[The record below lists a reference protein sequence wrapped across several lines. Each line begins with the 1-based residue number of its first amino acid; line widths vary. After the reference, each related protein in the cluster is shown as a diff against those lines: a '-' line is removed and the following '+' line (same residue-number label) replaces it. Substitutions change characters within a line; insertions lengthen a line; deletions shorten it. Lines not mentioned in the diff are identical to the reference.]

1 MFIMDDQHL
10 KQSIEK
16 AIQELNLDLSGRV
29 VLTEAAN
36 GPYCVTPLIAGLAG
50 AEVYAVG
57 RSTSYGTTSEI
68 FAELNQKL
76 KLFNL
81 DHVRLSEWLSAEV
94 IHHADII
101 TNSGHLRPLDQDKLQ
116 HVKKGCVVA
125 LMYEAWELRDDD
137 LDLDYCQKQKIP
149 VAAVNERHPSVGV
162 FEYLGEMAAELI
174 RRSGLSVENNTFVLM
189 CNNDFG
195 PYIARTL
202 IKQGA
207 RLGVIDTPRNR
218 VQYNGGAVWL
228 TDRLEDLKDDS
239 FKNCQAV
246 IFTAYPFDQIWISD
260 RAVIPVDQVKKQ
272 FPNAVLLRFAGD
284 IDTRALDREGIRYFP
299 QDVKSGHMG
308 ILPSD
313 IGYEPV
319 IRLQAGGLKAA
330 QAVLENQLKLNNEII
345 CTII

>member
-1 MFIMDDQHL
+1 MFTMDDQEL
-10 KQSIEK
+10 KKSIKK
-16 AIQELNLDLSGRV
+16 ALQELDLNLTGRV

-50 AEVYAVG
+50 AEVYAFG
-57 RSTSYGTTSEI
+57 RETSYGTTAEV
-68 FAELNQKL
+68 FCELNQKI
-76 KLFNL
+76 KLFGL
-81 DHVRLSEWLSAEV
+81 DKVHVNAWLSPEV
-94 IHHADII
+94 IYQADII
-101 TNSGHLRPLDQDKLQ
+101 TNSGHLRPLDQEKLQ

-125 LMYEAWELRDDD
+125 LMYEAWELRDGD

-162 FEYLGEMAAELI
+162 FDYLGDMAAELI
-174 RRSGLSVENNTFVLM
+174 RRAGLTVKDNTFVLM
-189 CNNDFG
+189 CNNEFG

-202 IKQGA
+202 TKQGA

-218 VQYNGGAVWL
+218 VQYNSGAVWL

-239 FKNCQAV
+239 FRNCQGV

-260 RAVIPVDQVKKQ
+260 RAVIPVDQLKKQ
-272 FPNAVLLRFAGD
+272 FPEAVLLRFAGD
-284 IDTRALDREGIRYFP
+284 VDTRSLDREGVRYFP

-319 IRLQAGGLKAA
+319 IRLQAGGPKAA
-330 QAVLENQLKLNNEII
+330 QALLENNFLVNNHAIGSAV
-345 CTII
+345 